1 MNPVDLLPELILSAP
16 ANLRDLGG
24 IVTRDGVVRDGFA
37 IRADDLSIAD
47 PDSARKLADGGL
59 TTLIDLRSPAE
70 VRLTGRGPLADLPV
84 TYHHVPFIASVAETT
99 RTAVNTRD
107 LLDQSTFA
115 DMYIRMF
122 ETAAPHIVTA
132 LSIIAHSPGAVAFHC
147 AAGQDRTG
155 VLAASLLLALGADDD
170 AIVADYIAT
179 GANTDGIAA
188 RTHQVVGP
196 LLETLGVEL
205 DEGARAALRNGFS
218 PEPMRGLLGY
228 LTATYGGRL
237 EPLRRAGLGDGLVE
251 RLRERAIAP

>member
-59 TTLIDLRSPAE
+59 TTVIDLRSPAE

-132 LSIIAHSPGAVAFHC
+132 L
-147 AAGQDRTG
+147 
-155 VLAASLLLALGADDD
+155 
-170 AIVADYIAT
+170 
-179 GANTDGIAA
+179 
-188 RTHQVVGP
+188 
-196 LLETLGVEL
+196 
-205 DEGARAALRNGFS
+205 
-218 PEPMRGLLGY
+218 
-228 LTATYGGRL
+228 
-237 EPLRRAGLGDGLVE
+237 
-251 RLRERAIAP
+251 